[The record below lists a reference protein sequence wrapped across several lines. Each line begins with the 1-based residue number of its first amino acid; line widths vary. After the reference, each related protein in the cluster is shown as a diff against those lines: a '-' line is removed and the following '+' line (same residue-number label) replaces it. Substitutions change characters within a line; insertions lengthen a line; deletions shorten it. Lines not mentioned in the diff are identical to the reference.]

1 MFHVYVVDFAEAG
14 SPRRAS
20 SLLRASTSS
29 PLSPVARSRY
39 IGVAVASATTET
51 PLTFIAVLPEVNP
64 CDDMSSVTVPEA
76 LPTSSRV

>member
-1 MFHVYVVDFAEAG
+1 MYMWWISRGRQSEAREFVVEGEHV
-14 SPRRAS
+14 
-20 SLLRASTSS
+20 
-29 PLSPVARSRY
+29 VAFVPGGEVAA

-51 PLTFIAVLPEVNP
+51 LLTFIAVLPEVNP